1 MLRAG
6 AALLLVR
13 SVLATDS
20 TCGVGYEPVGTKCL
34 QLTGSGHTFDE
45 CATKVCPEKG
55 GHIIAGIASQ
65 EEFDAVFDA
74 VTGGV
79 TGEKLQGS
87 WPEGSAFV
95 GLHRCNAQ
103 ETWRWTTGSDA
114 EDCGLFSTRRR
125 SVFRSSSA
133 SRAPTR
139 S

>member
-6 AALLLVR
+6 AALLLVH
-13 SVLATDS
+13 SALATDS
-20 TCGVGYEPVGTKCL
+20 TCGVGYELVGTKCL

-55 GHIIAGIASQ
+55 GHIIAAIASQ

-103 ETWRWTTGSDA
+103 ET
-114 EDCGLFSTRRR
+114 
-125 SVFRSSSA
+125 
-133 SRAPTR
+133 
-139 S
+139 

>member
-6 AALLLVR
+6 AALLLVH
-13 SVLATDS
+13 SVLATDP

-74 VTGGV
+74 
-79 TGEKLQGS
+79 S
-87 WPEGSAFV
+87 WVA
-95 GLHRCNAQ
+95 
-103 ETWRWTTGSDA
+103 
-114 EDCGLFSTRRR
+114 
-125 SVFRSSSA
+125 
-133 SRAPTR
+133 
-139 S
+139 